1 MGSNTSN
8 VFRTDPFDDTK
19 PPAASAPA
27 ARLDAATHDPPRGRM
42 RASDVPTP
50 RTLEEARAAIA
61 LAETTLE
68 GIEET
73 EAVLRARGDTHK
85 LYQSNIA
92 RSAWAQKQAECEFML
107 ARFQTG
113 ETRDSIELTEARAR
127 IAELERRLADA
138 QGLATHERN
147 VAGRLRVTVERGTA
161 PSKGQSQ
168 ALAEMQR
175 AIATRDARITQLSA
189 QLAGAE
195 GGGAV
200 EPHVNGAAGMLHDLC
215 ALTLEV
221 LDESERAGMAP
232 TLLARALRRKAAGR
246 VAASYVTRWR
256 AEQLPLVRGHAEAQE
271 ARSAREAA
279 GS

>member
-27 ARLDAATHDPPRGRM
+27 ARHDAVTHDPPRGRM

-73 EAVLRARGDTHK
+73 EAVLRERGDTRK
-85 LYQSNIA
+85 LHQSNIA

-107 ARFQTG
+107 ARFATG
-113 ETRDSIELTEARAR
+113 ETRDSIELAEARAR
-127 IAELERRLADA
+127 IAELERRLSDA
-138 QGLATHERN
+138 QGLAAHERN
-147 VAGRLRVTVERGTA
+147 VAGRLRAEAERGTA
-161 PSKGQSQ
+161 PSKGQAQ
-168 ALAEMQR
+168 ALNQMQR
-175 AIATRDARITQLSA
+175 AIATRDARIRELSEQLLAA
-189 QLAGAE
+189 QSGGVVEMHAG
-195 GGGAV
+195 GTVGL
-200 EPHVNGAAGMLHDLC
+200 LHDLC

-221 LDESERAGMAP
+221 LDESERAGAAP

-246 VAASYVTRWR
+246 VAVSYVARWR
-256 AEQLPLVRGHAEAQE
+256 AEQLPLVRGQAEAQE
-271 ARSAREAA
+271 AREAREAA